1 MRDELD
7 IPMPR
12 MAPAAAPS
20 YRVAL
25 SASRMDAATKRLAV
39 IAAAIGGAL
48 LLLVGVWSLSGHRG
62 AGGVPVVEADS
73 RPLRT
78 KPDQPGGMQVA
89 GENETILS
97 GVTGGKDAMAPPPE
111 VPAPQALKAEA
122 DQQLAVKTAAA
133 AVPDPVALTPPATLP
148 DAAGPKAAATT
159 VIPAPALPA
168 LQPALPATPPAALAT
183 QPAPASAK
191 TAAPAISGTPAVQL
205 AALQSE
211 PAAMEE
217 WQRLTRKMPALLGDR
232 HPAVVRADHDG
243 KTFYRLRT
251 GGFADIAKATA
262 FCEQVR
268 AKGGG
273 CALARF

>member
-1 MRDELD
+1 MREELD

-25 SASRMDAATKRLAV
+25 SASRMDAATKRLAI

-48 LLLVGVWSLSGHRG
+48 LLLVGVWSLSGHH
-62 AGGVPVVEADS
+62 GGVPVVEAES

-122 DQQLAVKTAAA
+122 DQQLAVKAAAA

-148 DAAGPKAAATT
+148 DAAAEP
-159 VIPAPALPA
+159 
-168 LQPALPATPPAALAT
+168 
-183 QPAPASAK
+183 
-191 TAAPAISGTPAVQL
+191 AAPAAVAAPEQQPVAHPAMAKAVAPVAAGAARRPASGG
-205 AALQSE
+205 AARRPWRQDLLPSAHRRLHRHRPGHRVLRAGAGE
-211 PAAMEE
+211 GGRLRACPLLT
-217 WQRLTRKMPALLGDR
+217 RLTM
-232 HPAVVRADHDG
+232 
-243 KTFYRLRT
+243 
-251 GGFADIAKATA
+251 
-262 FCEQVR
+262 
-268 AKGGG
+268 G
-273 CALARF
+273 CGRRSSASAA